1 MRKEGKLEII
11 NAITAQLELTP
22 NFYIADIAGL
32 NAEKTSELRRE
43 CFKSNIKLVVVKN
56 TLLTKVLEASG
67 NEEMAKLVSVLNGPT
82 ALMYTDV
89 PNAPAKVIKKFND
102 AGLNKPLL
110 KGAYIQEWPVF
121 IGEETLAQLHAIKS
135 REELIADIIGLLQ
148 SPIRNVLSALENKE
162 NAVKPEQAEETAE
175 EKVEEQAE
183 EKAAE

>member
-43 CFKSNIKLVVVKN
+43 CFKNNVKLVVVKN

-67 NEEMAKLVSVLNGPT
+67 NEEVAKLVSVLAGPT

-89 PNAPAKVIKKFND
+89 PNAPAKIIKKFND
-102 AGLNKPLL
+102 AGLKKPLL

-121 IGEETLAQLHAIKS
+121 IGEETLAQLYAIKS

-162 NAVKPEQAEETAE
+162 NA
-175 EKVEEQAE
+175 